1 MNVPLDE
8 DQRELLK
15 LTRRLLEE
23 HASEDHLRRRMNL
36 DAAHDPDLWRR
47 LADLGLISLV
57 LDERWGGVGLGEHVL
72 APVLHLLGEFAVPEP
87 FLETVVAALLI
98 QEACPE
104 EFAAAWLPRIA
115 SGDAVVALSF
125 GARTPVV
132 PYAASADLVLVCDG
146 GVAAVETAPNGPGG
160 AGSGPEGSEG
170 WVGGTTT
177 ASSAKPPGGLGRGAI
192 GGRTARRRGSCLG
205 VWGGRWRR

>member
-1 MNVPLDE
+1 MNLFSLNVPLDE
-8 DQRELLK
+8 EQRDLLK

-23 HASEDHLRRRMNL
+23 HAGEDHLRRRMNL

-57 LDERWGGVGLGEHVL
+57 LAERWGGAGLGDHVL

-104 EFAAAWLPRIA
+104 DFAATWLPRIA
-115 SGDAVVALSF
+115 SGNAVVALSF
-125 GARTPVV
+125 GPRTPVV
-132 PYAASADLVLVCDG
+132 PYAASADLLLVCAG
-146 GVAAVETAPNGPGG
+146 GVTAIETVPNVPEAKAAPHVPGVEAVPNGPGG

-170 WVGGTTT
+170 WV
-177 ASSAKPPGGLGRGAI
+177 
-192 GGRTARRRGSCLG
+192 
-205 VWGGRWRR
+205 